1 MKKIL
6 FTLVAL
12 CSLLFTSCFKESEY
26 TITYTDT
33 YTDMANVTV
42 FEYDGTQLVQKRE
55 IKMIQPNTIYELT
68 SSDLASQVVV
78 GVESI
83 VGNRVSVWYASEA
96 FKLDDKNP
104 THITVSFT
112 NMATQDFNPINPEDY
127 VSRYLYK

>member
-1 MKKIL
+1 MKKLL

-12 CSLLFTSCFKESEY
+12 SCLTLTSCFKEKEY
-26 TITYTDT
+26 SITYTDA

-42 FEYDGTQLVQKRE
+42 FEYDGTQLVAKRE
-55 IKMIQPNTIYELT
+55 LKLIVPNTIYQLT
-68 SSDLASQVVV
+68 SSDLANQVVI

-83 VGNRVSVWYASEA
+83 VGNRVSVWYTADA
-96 FKLDDKNP
+96 IRLDDKAP
-104 THITVSFT
+104 TNITVSFT

>member
-12 CSLLFTSCFKESEY
+12 CSLMFTSCFKESEY

-42 FEYDGTQLVQKRE
+42 FEYDGTQRVQKRE
-55 IKMIQPNTIYELT
+55 IKMIEPTTIYELT
-68 SSDLASQVVV
+68 SSDLATHVVI

-96 FKLDDKNP
+96 FQLDDKNP
-104 THITVSFT
+104 IHITVSFT
-112 NMATQDFNPINPEDY
+112 NMATQDFNPVNPEDY

>member
-12 CSLLFTSCFKESEY
+12 CSLMFTSCFKESEY

-78 GVESI
+78 GV
-83 VGNRVSVWYASEA
+83 
-96 FKLDDKNP
+96 
-104 THITVSFT
+104 
-112 NMATQDFNPINPEDY
+112 
-127 VSRYLYK
+127 

>member
-12 CSLLFTSCFKESEY
+12 CSLMFTSCFKESEY

-55 IKMIQPNTIYELT
+55 IKMIQPNTIY
-68 SSDLASQVVV
+68 
-78 GVESI
+78 
-83 VGNRVSVWYASEA
+83 
-96 FKLDDKNP
+96 
-104 THITVSFT
+104 
-112 NMATQDFNPINPEDY
+112 
-127 VSRYLYK
+127 

>member
-6 FTLVAL
+6 FSLLAL
-12 CSLLFTSCFKESEY
+12 CCLSFTSCFKESEY
-26 TITYTDT
+26 TITYTDS

-42 FEYDGTQLVQKRE
+42 FEYDGVQLVQKRE
-55 IKMIQPNTIYELT
+55 IKMIVPNTIYELT
-68 SSDLASQVVV
+68 SSDLANQVVV

-83 VGNRVSVWYASEA
+83 VGNRVSVWYTADV

-112 NMATQDFNPINPEDY
+112 DMATQDFNPINPDDC

>member
-1 MKKIL
+1 MKKFL
-6 FTLVAL
+6 FTLLAL
-12 CSLLFTSCFKESEY
+12 SCLSFTSCFKESEY
-26 TITYTDT
+26 TITYTDS

-42 FEYDGTQLVQKRE
+42 FEYDGVQLVQKRE
-55 IKMIQPNTIYELT
+55 IKLIVPNTIYELT
-68 SSDLASQVVV
+68 SSDLANQVVI

-83 VGNRVSVWYASEA
+83 VGGRVSVWYTADV

-112 NMATQDFNPINPEDY
+112 DMATQDFNPINPDDC